1 MNKTMKVTY
10 NSSTQDINCTF
21 EYLRNH
27 ITTKGQSTADVYG
40 FNQSVILGF
49 LFPIVSIG
57 IISNVVIIYVISS
70 DRKLHK
76 APFYF
81 LICNSVMDLSKS
93 IFCLPFVIEAVLS
106 DFQWIYD
113 QKTCTVLAF
122 SNSFFTVS
130 TVIGFLAIVIDR
142 YLSVTSVR
150 FYSKCSH
157 GLVNLAVII
166 VGWGVAFCLSFP
178 PIFEEGAYQY
188 IPSEMQCTFFHLP
201 YRENETLGYTISF
214 VCLLCVI
221 MFLYCRL
228 FLFMRSHR
236 KMAPLYHEPA
246 RSSDW
251 AFFGPGA
258 NGQALINLLN
268 GFAGG
273 PPNPIAANA
282 QQIQQNFGRVVNLRV
297 LKNEHITRVFF
308 ATTLTFLLLWSLYLF
323 QVFVKVFY
331 DYNFLSTRFILC
343 STMLSFCHVVLCP
356 IICLLFGS
364 PLRTSLFSRLRT
376 WCEKRSYT
384 DVSQNE
390 QQQQQQDNTEPS
402 SVRCIELAV

>member
-1 MNKTMKVTY
+1 MNTTEYMHLNYSISAT
-10 NSSTQDINCTF
+10 NSTF
-21 EYLRNH
+21 EYLRDRV
-27 ITTKGQSTADVYG
+27 TKGHPKTVTDD
-40 FNQSVILGF
+40 FNKSIILGS
-49 LFPIVSIG
+49 LFSIVSIG
-57 IISNVVIIYVISS
+57 FIINVAVIYVIAS

-81 LICNSVMDLSKS
+81 LICNAVMDLSKTV
-93 IFCLPFVIEAVLS
+93 FCLPFVIEAVLS
-106 DFQWIYD
+106 NFQWIYD
-113 QKTCTVLAF
+113 QKTCTVVAF

-130 TVIGFLAIVIDR
+130 TVIGLLAIVIDR
-142 YLSVTSVR
+142 YLSVTAAR

-178 PIFEEGAYQY
+178 PIFEDGAYQFLP
-188 IPSEMQCTFFHLP
+188 IEMQCTFYHMP

-214 VCLLCVI
+214 VCLLLVI

-228 FLFMRSHR
+228 LLFMRSHR
-236 KMAPLYHEPA
+236 RMAPLYHEPA

-273 PPNPIAANA
+273 QPNHLAATA
-282 QQIQQNFGRVVNLRV
+282 RQIQQNFGRVVNLRV
-297 LKNEHITRVFF
+297 IKNEHITRLFF
-308 ATTLTFLLLWSLYLF
+308 ATSLTFLLLWSLYLF
-323 QVFVKVFY
+323 QVFVKVFC
-331 DYNFLSTRFILC
+331 DSAFLSAKFVLWA
-343 STMLSFCHVVLCP
+343 TMLSYCHVAVCP
-356 IICLLFGS
+356 LACLLFGS
-364 PLRTSLFSRLRT
+364 PLRTSIFSRLRR
-376 WCEKRSYT
+376 WCEERSYT
-384 DVSQNE
+384 GVSQNE
-390 QQQQQQDNTEPS
+390 QESTEPS